1 MKVLICEPNHSTK
14 VALYGALETEGFE
27 VINAQD
33 VDQAKFKIILESPDF
48 VLIDWLEFDI
58 EHLQIDSFTHALKR
72 LRPNTLFIF
81 MSHKGAH
88 TAVSTF
94 ESLVSKNG
102 ADGYLLKP
110 FNPTQVISELNSWLS
125 QSTS

>member
-14 VALYGALETEGFE
+14 VALYGALEAEGFE

-58 EHLQIDSFTHALKR
+58 EHLQIDNFTHTLKR

-81 MSHKGAH
+81 MSHKGVH
-88 TAVSTF
+88 TAVPAF

-110 FNPTQVISELNSWLS
+110 FNPAQVISELNSWLS
-125 QSTS
+125 KSTS